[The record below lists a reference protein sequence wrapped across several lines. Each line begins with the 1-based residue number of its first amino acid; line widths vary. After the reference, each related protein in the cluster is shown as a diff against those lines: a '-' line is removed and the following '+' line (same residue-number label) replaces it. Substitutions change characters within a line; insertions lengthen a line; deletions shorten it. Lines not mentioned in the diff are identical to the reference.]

1 MFENHKSDINS
12 DPGIAGRNILIGG
25 CLVKKTICFMLAV
38 FVVSSLSISSVFAAD
53 TSKKVLIGISKIVS
67 HPALDAVEK
76 GIQDELAA
84 SKINAEYD
92 LQNANGDIGTAASIA
107 NKFQS
112 EKVTLAVGIA
122 TPTAQSLVNTLKET
136 PVVYAAVTDP
146 VKAGLVKSL
155 KKGEK
160 WVTGV
165 SDMTPVKQQIELLLK
180 MKKIKR
186 LGHIYTS
193 SEENAVVLAGIVKQ
207 ACKEL
212 GIEYVETTVS
222 KSSEVK
228 QATQA
233 IIRRVDALYIST
245 DNTVVS
251 AMSAVADVAMK
262 NKVPIISADPSSAEN
277 YPVLAAWGFD
287 YYKMGRVTGRLV
299 AEILKGKK
307 PEQIPARFMTK
318 TSDIDL
324 LVNLDVAKKLGL
336 TIPKDIVKTAN
347 KIVENGKLTKK

>member
-1 MFENHKSDINS
+1 MT
-12 DPGIAGRNILIGG
+12 
-25 CLVKKTICFMLAV
+25 KKISVVCALLAV
-38 FVVSSLSISSVFAAD
+38 SLLSFSLVFAAD
-53 TSKKVLIGISKIVS
+53 PPRKVLIGISKIVS

-84 SKINAEYD
+84 AKINATYD

-107 NKFQS
+107 NKFHS

-122 TPTAQSLVNTLKET
+122 TPTSQSLVNTLKDT
-136 PVVYAAVTDP
+136 PVIFAAVTDP

-160 WVTGV
+160 YVTGV

-180 MKKIKR
+180 IKKVKR

-193 SEENAVVLAGIVKQ
+193 SEENAVVLAAVVKQ

-212 GIEYVETTVS
+212 GIEFVETTVS

-228 QATQA
+228 QAVQA

-262 NKVPIISADPSSAEN
+262 NKVPIMSADPNSSEK

-287 YYKMGRVTGRLV
+287 YYKMGRTTGKLIV
-299 AEILKGKK
+299 EILNGKK
-307 PEQIPARFMTK
+307 PEQIPTRFMTK

-324 LVNLDVAKKLGL
+324 LVNLDVARKLGL
-336 TIPKDIVKTAN
+336 TIPRNVLKAAN
-347 KIVENGKLTKK
+347 KIIENGKLTSK

>member
-1 MFENHKSDINS
+1 MKKITNVT
-12 DPGIAGRNILIGG
+12 IALF
-25 CLVKKTICFMLAV
+25 LVALV
-38 FVVSSLSISSVFAAD
+38 PVSSLFAAPPPQ
-53 TSKKVLIGISKIVS
+53 KVLIGISKIVA

-84 SKINAEYD
+84 EKINATFD

-112 EKVTLAVGIA
+112 ENVTLAIGIA
-122 TPTAQSLVNTLKET
+122 TPTSQSLVNTLRGI
-136 PVVYAAVTDP
+136 PIVFSAVTDP
-146 VKAGLVKSL
+146 VKAGLVPSL
-155 KKGEK
+155 KGSKK
-160 WVTGV
+160 PVTGV
-165 SDMTPVKQQIELLLK
+165 SDMTPVKQQIEMLLK
-180 MKKIKR
+180 IKKIRR

-193 SEENAVVLAGIVKQ
+193 SEENAVVLAGVVKQ

-212 GIEYVETTVS
+212 GLEYVETTVS
-222 KSSEVK
+222 KSAEVK
-228 QATQA
+228 QAVQA

-251 AMSAVADVAMK
+251 ALSSIADVATK
-262 NKVPIISADPSSAEN
+262 NNIPIMSADPSSAEK

-287 YYKMGRVTGRLV
+287 YYKMGRVTGKLV

-307 PEQIPARFMTK
+307 PQRTPTRFMTN

-324 LVNLDVAKKLGL
+324 LINLDVAKKLGL
-336 TIPKDIVKTAN
+336 TIPKSIIKSAN
-347 KIVENGKLTKK
+347 KVVENGKLINK

>member
-1 MFENHKSDINS
+1 VRKLAS
-12 DPGIAGRNILIGG
+12 
-25 CLVKKTICFMLAV
+25 LVAALLAVPLLFNLALAAEPAKKT
-38 FVVSSLSISSVFAAD
+38 
-53 TSKKVLIGISKIVS
+53 LIGISKIVA

-84 SKINAEYD
+84 AKIAAEFD

-122 TPTAQSLVNTLKET
+122 TPTAQALVNNLKGT
-136 PVVYAAVTDP
+136 PVVFSAVTDP
-146 VKAGLVKSL
+146 VKAGLVASL
-155 KKGEK
+155 TKGGK
-160 WVTGV
+160 NVTGV
-165 SDMTPVKQQIELLLK
+165 SDMTPVRQQIELLLK
-180 MKKIKR
+180 IKKVKR

-193 SEENAVVLAGIVKQ
+193 SEENAAVLAGIVKQ
-207 ACKEL
+207 ACKDL

-222 KSSEVK
+222 KSAEVK
-228 QATQA
+228 QAVQA
-233 IIRRVDALYIST
+233 IVRRVDALYIST

-251 AMSAVADVAMK
+251 AMSAIAEVAMK
-262 NKVPIISADPSSAEN
+262 NKVPIMSADPSSAEN

-287 YYKMGRVTGRLV
+287 YYKMGRMTGKLIG
-299 AEILKGKK
+299 EILKGKK
-307 PEQIPARFMTK
+307 PEQIPTRFMTK

-336 TIPKDIVKTAN
+336 TIPKDIVKSAN
-347 KIVENGKLTKK
+347 KVVENGKLTKK

>member
-1 MFENHKSDINS
+1 MKEK
-12 DPGIAGRNILIGG
+12 IG
-25 CLVKKTICFMLAV
+25 LMLAV
-38 FVVSSLSISSVFAAD
+38 LAVFILSFSTVQAAD
-53 TSKKVLIGISKIVS
+53 PAKKVIIGISKIVS

-76 GIQDELAA
+76 GIQDELAK
-84 SKINAEYD
+84 SRLNVEYD
-92 LQNANGDIGTAASIA
+92 LQNANGDIGTSASIA

-122 TPTAQSLVNTLKET
+122 TPTAQSLVNTLKST
-136 PVVYAAVTDP
+136 PVVFAAVTDP

-155 KKGEK
+155 KGGDK

-165 SDMTPVKQQIELLLK
+165 SDMTPVKQQIELLLRI
-180 MKKIKR
+180 KKIKR

-207 ACKEL
+207 ACREL

-228 QATQA
+228 QAAQA
-233 IIRRVDALYIST
+233 IIRRVDALYVST

-251 AMSAVADVAMK
+251 AMSALADVAMK
-262 NKVPIISADPSSAEN
+262 NRIPIMSADPSSAQT

-287 YYKMGRVTGRLV
+287 YYKMGRATGKLIE
-299 AEILKGKK
+299 EILKGKK
-307 PEQIPARFMTK
+307 PEQIPTRFMTK

-336 TIPKDIVKTAN
+336 TIPKDIVKSAN
-347 KIVENGKLTKK
+347 KIVENGKLITK

>member
-1 MFENHKSDINS
+1 MKKLMNVV
-12 DPGIAGRNILIGG
+12 IALF
-25 CLVKKTICFMLAV
+25 LVALV
-38 FVVSSLSISSVFAAD
+38 PVSSLFAA
-53 TSKKVLIGISKIVS
+53 TPPQKIVIGVSKIVA

-84 SKINAEYD
+84 AKINATFD

-112 EKVTLAVGIA
+112 QKVTLAVGIA
-122 TPTAQSLVNTLKET
+122 TPTSQSLVNTLKGI
-136 PVVYAAVTDP
+136 PVVFAAVTDP
-146 VKAGLVKSL
+146 VKAGLVPSL
-155 KKGEK
+155 KGAKK
-160 WVTGV
+160 PVTGV

-180 MKKIKR
+180 IKKIKR

-193 SEENAVVLAGIVKQ
+193 SEENAVVLAGVVKQ

-212 GIEYVETTVS
+212 GLEYVETTVS
-222 KSSEVK
+222 KSAEVK
-228 QATQA
+228 QAVQA
-233 IIRRVDALYIST
+233 IIKRVDALYIST

-251 AMSAVADVAMK
+251 ALSSIADVAAK
-262 NKVPIISADPSSAEN
+262 NRVPIMSADPSSAEK

-287 YYKMGRVTGRLV
+287 YYKMGRATGKLV
-299 AEILKGKK
+299 VEILNGKK
-307 PEQIPARFMTK
+307 PEQIPTRFMTK

-324 LVNLDVAKKLGL
+324 LINLDVAKKLGL
-336 TIPKDIVKTAN
+336 KFPKDVIKNAN